1 MILAAGLGTR
11 LRPLTRLKP
20 KPALPVGGRPV
31 IAYLLALLA
40 RHGVREVVVNRS
52 YLAEVLTEA
61 IETHTPAGLQVHYSD
76 EPEPLG
82 TGGGLRR
89 AADFLAGSDPSIV
102 LAGDMLFDADLTALA
117 RRHLEAGRRATLVL
131 REDPR
136 AGAFGTI
143 GLDAKGRLRR
153 IATRFD
159 LGDEQHAGVF
169 TGVRLFSPGIFR
181 DWPHRD
187 AFEDLAEWLAPQVAG
202 GARDI
207 GGVLLSPGE
216 SVWEPVG
223 TPAEYLRANL
233 SPVALSYAADLPSDP
248 AHPAARADL
257 VVGRGA
263 RIAEPGLLRRCVVW
277 AGESVGAN
285 LRAESGVFAGGEF
298 IPCPDEPD
306 EAAGAKEAIDG

>member
-52 YLAEVLTEA
+52 HLAAVLTAA
-61 IETHTPAGLQVHYSD
+61 IEAHTPTGLRVHYSD

-102 LAGDMLFDADLTALA
+102 LAGDMIFDADLGALA
-117 RRHLEAGRRATLVL
+117 RRHMEAGRRATLVL
-131 REDPR
+131 RDDAR
-136 AGAFGTI
+136 GDAFGTI
-143 GLDAKGRLRR
+143 GLDAQGCLRR

-159 LGDEQHAGVF
+159 LGGEQRAGVF
-169 TGVRLFSPGIFR
+169 TGVRFFSPGIFR
-181 DWPHRD
+181 DWPDRD
-187 AFEDLAEWLAPQVAG
+187 AFEDLGDWLAPQVAR

-207 GGVLLSPGE
+207 GGLVLTPGE

-233 SPVALSYAADLPSDP
+233 APARLSYAAQLRADP
-248 AHPAARADL
+248 PHPAARADL
-257 VVGRGA
+257 VVGRDA

-277 AGESVGAN
+277 AGESVDAN

-298 IPCPDEPD
+298 VPCPDEPD
-306 EAAGAKEAIDG
+306 EGPGAEESGA